1 MSKAKLFVLHDEIDK
16 WLHSMEVDLQSD
28 SISLPD
34 LPVPMSMEP
43 AIHVTRQV
51 AGEED
56 TSDLIGKILVVS
68 RLDEG
73 VEYFQNSL
81 IAGDNA
87 YEAVEGFLISSE
99 PPKEEAAAEPP
110 AAGEKAPAQ
119 VRDEA
124 PTDIDIPLVMDSGLP
139 TEPEEAA
146 MEPEEAAAPKPV
158 SGTQEGK
165 APEDGKDASAE
176 EGKDASPE
184 DMLARLILEKL
195 K

>member
-16 WLHSMEVDLQSD
+16 WLDATELDLQSD

-34 LPVPMSMEP
+34 LPGPLSMEP

-56 TSDLIGKILVVS
+56 TADLVGKIMPVS
-68 RLDEG
+68 GLDESI
-73 VEYFQNSL
+73 EYFQNSL

-99 PPKEEAAAEPP
+99 TTKQAADSAAPPVDE
-110 AAGEKAPAQ
+110 Q
-119 VRDEA
+119 VPSRGRDEA
-124 PTDIDIPLVMDSGLP
+124 PTDIDILLDVEFGMPAEPEPEPAAAEPQGP
-139 TEPEEAA
+139 TEDE
-146 MEPEEAAAPKPV
+146 
-158 SGTQEGK
+158 K
-165 APEDGKDASAE
+165 APEDW
-176 EGKDASPE
+176 KDASPE